1 MKKLLYVVLTIL
13 ILLPYA
19 GMGGLYFW
27 YKQSLDDIEN
37 ASFIIISKEDMTL
50 RLIDFKGKVQ
60 EQYPIACGQKYGN
73 KEKKG
78 DYKTPEGVFRISEIV
93 NSESWSHDFGD
104 GKGTIHGAYGPF
116 FMRLETPG
124 HKGIGIHGTHKPES
138 IGTRDTEG
146 CIRLHNEDIKKLR
159 EKCHPGM
166 TVVITTSYLD
176 VVKGDTSLI
185 ETKPATP
192 VKAEEEVKE
201 EKEIKEEKQ
210 PADTVKTEEKKEE
223 VIVQQGNRKE
233 PIRVEKY
240 IVKSGD
246 SLSGIAAKY
255 PKGTNIST
263 ISEHNPNIDPEK
275 LQPGMEIKIPIY
287 E

>member
-1 MKKLLYVVLTIL
+1 MRKFLYVVLSVL

-27 YKQSLDDIEN
+27 YKHSLEDIEN
-37 ASFIIISKEDMTL
+37 AAFIIISKEDMSL
-50 RLIDFKGKVQ
+50 RLIDFKGNVQ

-104 GKGTIHGAYGPF
+104 GKGTIHGAYGPY

-146 CIRLHNEDIKKLR
+146 CIRLNNEDLKKLR
-159 EKCHPGM
+159 EKCHAGM

-176 VVKGDTSLI
+176 VVKGDVSLI
-185 ETKPATP
+185 KTKPSEPAHTEAPKADKVNTETKPAEDVVENPQGSTTNSDVEIP
-192 VKAEEEVKE
+192 ISTVDYTVKAG
-201 EKEIKEEKQ
+201 
-210 PADTVKTEEKKEE
+210 DTF
-223 VIVQQGNRKE
+223 
-233 PIRVEKY
+233 Y
-240 IVKSGD
+240 
-246 SLSGIAAKY
+246 GIA
-255 PKGTNIST
+255 KGYEGTSAENIMEFNNLEANQ
-263 ISEHNPNIDPEK
+263 IRA
-275 LQPGMEIKIPIY
+275 GMTIKIPIY
-287 E
+287 K

>member
-1 MKKLLYVVLTIL
+1 MKKLLYIVLSIL
-13 ILLPYA
+13 ILIPYA
-19 GMGGLYFW
+19 GMAGLYFW
-27 YKQSLDDIEN
+27 YQQSLKDIEN

-50 RLIDFKGKVQ
+50 RLIDFKGRVQ

-104 GKGTIHGAYGPF
+104 GKGNIQGAYGPF

-146 CIRLHNEDIKKLR
+146 CIRLNNEDLKKLR
-159 EKCHPGM
+159 VKCHAGM

-176 VVKGDTSLI
+176 AVKGNTSLI
-185 ETKPATP
+185 ETKPSEP
-192 VKAEEEVKE
+192 VQVEAPK
-201 EKEIKEEKQ
+201 
-210 PADTVKTEEKKEE
+210 ADTVDTENKPETVEE
-223 VIVQQGNRKE
+223 TPKE
-233 PIRVEKY
+233 PVTNGNNLPDTPIRTVEY
-240 IVKSGD
+240 TVKSGD
-246 SLSGIAAKY
+246 TFYDIA
-255 PKGTNIST
+255 KGYEGTSAENIMEENGLKANQ
-263 ISEHNPNIDPEK
+263 IK
-275 LQPGMEIKIPIY
+275 AGMVIRIPIY
-287 E
+287 K